1 MFNQNAFNSFVIR
14 NKVIGFFDSPI
25 TLKSGKQSHMYI
37 NWRTITNDVALLE
50 ACALFIIEFCKKNNI
65 QPTCFYGVP
74 EGATKL
80 GLLTQYL
87 WAKQQ
92 SAKPGSHILS
102 MGRAKPKPH
111 GSPQDKYFVGEPAG
125 DIILLEDVTTTG
137 QSMIDVLDQLQN
149 LGKNIIGCIGL
160 TTRETIENRPTV
172 NQQLKERNVPYY
184 ALSNAKTLLE
194 LLNKKIDSGIN
205 QDLLNKELNQLL

>member
-1 MFNQNAFNSFVIR
+1 
-14 NKVIGFFDSPI
+14 
-25 TLKSGKQSHMYI
+25 
-37 NWRTITNDVALLE
+37 
-50 ACALFIIEFCKKNNI
+50 
-65 QPTCFYGVP
+65 
-74 EGATKL
+74 
-80 GLLTQYL
+80 
-87 WAKQQ
+87 
-92 SAKPGSHILS
+92 

-160 TTRETIENRPTV
+160 TTRETIENIPTV
-172 NQQLKERNVPYY
+172 NQQLKKRNVPYY
-184 ALSNAKTLLE
+184 SLSNAKTLLE